1 MDSPWVRCDDWS
13 WTATMA
19 GGFRGKD
26 VAVELFDDDDDAE
39 ASWGRHC
46 WNEPC
51 VDSHA
56 GIVDAVRG
64 LVSTIVDATETITAD
79 DLRQLAMV
87 LEWAEG
93 LPEVPK

>member
-1 MDSPWVRCDDWS
+1 
-13 WTATMA
+13 MA

-26 VAVELFDDDDDAE
+26 VAVELLDDDGCAE
-39 ASWGRHC
+39 ASWSRHC
-46 WNEPC
+46 FHEQC

-79 DLRQLAMV
+79 DLRQLADVMD
-87 LEWAEG
+87 WAAG

>member
-1 MDSPWVRCDDWS
+1 
-13 WTATMA
+13 MA